1 MPKAEKLFQAI
12 QEKITEAYGDVA
24 RNARVPEAI
33 QRQMEAMSVEAM
45 LKNAGK
51 AVTADLVAALN
62 RELNKIPKG
71 GQNE

>member
-1 MPKAEKLFQAI
+1 M
-12 QEKITEAYGDVA
+12 A

-51 AVTADLVAALN
+51 VVTADLVAALN